1 MSHYRAEVIIASS
14 EDCLSTDEPY
24 IAMHVLYS
32 QFNNRAN
39 GSKLASDICIV
50 LVEILVLKYA
60 I

>member
-1 MSHYRAEVIIASS
+1 MSHYRPGVIIASS
-14 EDCLSTDEPY
+14 GDCLSTDESY

-39 GSKLASDICIV
+39 GSELAGDICIV